1 MRTVAINGKEYK
13 LVYNLKGLFTYE
25 EMAGHPYKGEKTIDT
40 YLLMYAML
48 IANNE
53 GFAMEF
59 DALID
64 ACDADMNIYQTFI
77 EVMNDEAKRISAFQ
91 ENKKKAMTP

>member
-1 MRTVAINGKEYK
+1 MRTVEIKGNVYK

-25 EMAGHPYKGEKTIDT
+25 EMAGHPYKGEKTVET

-53 GFAMEF
+53 DFAMEF
-59 DALID
+59 DALIE
-64 ACDADMNIYQTFI
+64 ACDEDMNIYQTFV
-77 EVMNDEAKRISAFQ
+77 EVMSDEAKRISAFQ

>member
-1 MRTVAINGKEYK
+1 MRTVEIKGNVYK

-25 EMAGHPYKGEKTIDT
+25 EMAGHPYKGEKTVET

-59 DALID
+59 DSLIE
-64 ACDADMNIYQTFI
+64 ACDEDMNIYQTFV
-77 EVMNDEAKRISAFQ
+77 EVMSDEAKRVSAFQ